1 MADTTDPWIEQF
13 EERRRERA
21 AANRK
26 IRLADETLIYRPSVA
41 PEVGLRLQQ
50 VVRESQEEI
59 AENEAREKRG
69 EKTIDNLGR
78 SNSEIL
84 EAADWT
90 VRSCLEPSS
99 VEAWERL
106 RSLDHPEPLTST
118 EIIEHSSSR
127 RERLGSLPGGPP
139 SRRVGRSQPGLRRR
153 AAPPRRQTNLRGR
166 DRHGRGGN
174 AP

>member
-118 EIIEHSSSR
+118 EIIEFAFFIQARASGLPTGRPTVS
-127 RERLGSLPGGPP
+127 PGGP
-139 SRRVGRSQPGLRRR
+139 QPTGTTAKGGSSSPADKPTR
-153 AAPPRRQTNLRGR
+153 ARPPRPRR
-166 DRHGRGGN
+166 
-174 AP
+174 